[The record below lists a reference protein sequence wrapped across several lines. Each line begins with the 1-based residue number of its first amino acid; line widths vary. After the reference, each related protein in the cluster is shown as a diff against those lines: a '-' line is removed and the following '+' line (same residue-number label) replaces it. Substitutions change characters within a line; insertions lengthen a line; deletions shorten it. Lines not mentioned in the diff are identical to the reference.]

1 MAQFVNVEC
10 VLGLAEFAAGGAVV
24 ARGGQV
30 VHLLN

>member
-1 MAQFVNVEC
+1 VAQLVNVEC